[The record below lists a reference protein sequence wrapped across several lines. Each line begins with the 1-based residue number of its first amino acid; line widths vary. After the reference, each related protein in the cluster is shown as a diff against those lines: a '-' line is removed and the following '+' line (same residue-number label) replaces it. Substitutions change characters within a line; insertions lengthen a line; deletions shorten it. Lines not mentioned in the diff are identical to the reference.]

1 MCHPPD
7 RPNPPEI
14 MPAKTTHP
22 DTLPPEPVLARL
34 RAASRVLV
42 TSHVNPDGDAVGSSI
57 GIARILRRLGKSV
70 VIWLYDAPPKVF
82 SPLPGVD
89 RIHVGPEPPAAFP
102 ESFDLAVVL
111 ECPSLDRCGLEE
123 KVALLPMLNID
134 HHLGNRNY
142 GAVNWIDTAA
152 PAVGEMIFRIA
163 GGLRA
168 EIDVDTANALYL
180 ALFTDTGGFRF
191 GNAGPGAFEAAAA
204 LVRAGAQ
211 PDTVACWLYESQ
223 PLAGIRLHGELT
235 RTIELHHG
243 GKVATAWLRREM
255 IEKTGAGPGDS
266 EGLIDLPRSI
276 AGVEAVAL
284 FRELEEGG
292 HKVSLRSRGEID
304 VEKVARHH
312 GGGGH
317 HNASGFKSPLAAA
330 ALAAETIAALA
341 AAVDA
346 AGGGRA
352 PSEKT
357 SGAPRHDE

>member
-1 MCHPPD
+1 
-7 RPNPPEI
+7 
-14 MPAKTTHP
+14 MPAKTTTNP
-22 DTLPPEPVLARL
+22 DFLPPEPVLARL

-57 GIARILRRLGKSV
+57 GIARLLRRMGKSV
-70 VIWLYDAPPKVF
+70 VIWLHDAPPRVYA
-82 SPLPGVD
+82 PLPGVE

-111 ECPSLDRCGLEE
+111 ECPSLDRCGLED
-123 KVALLPMLNID
+123 KVSQLPMLNID

-142 GAVNWIDTAA
+142 GAVNWIDTAS
-152 PAVGEMIFRIA
+152 PAVGEMVFRIA
-163 GGLRA
+163 GALRA

-191 GNAGPGAFEAAAA
+191 GNTTPGAFEAAAA
-204 LVRAGAQ
+204 LLRAGAQ

-223 PLAGIRLHGELT
+223 PLAGVQLHGELT

-243 GKVATAWLRREM
+243 GRVATAWLRREM
-255 IEKTGAGPGDS
+255 VERTGAGPGDS

-276 AGVEAVAL
+276 AGVDAVAL

-292 HKVSLRSRGEID
+292 HKVSLRSRGAID

-317 HNASGFKSPLAAA
+317 HNAAGFKSGLP
-330 ALAAETIAALA
+330 AAELFRETVGALG
-341 AAVDA
+341 AAVA
-346 AGGGRA
+346 AVGKNS
-352 PSEKT
+352 PSEDDM
-357 SGAPRHDE
+357 APQ